1 MERAS
6 RGRGLRRKA
15 WRSGWGGRLRWL
27 AAWLWLVAVPLSG
40 QEPVVYLDQGWN
52 AELRDL
58 FYFTPQGSRLMPASW
73 FLALEVKDGTQLF
86 SSRENLSRYGFIYAE
101 GTSRLNPHQLPIG
114 FALDKQA
121 IPEGGV
127 SVGLTCAACHTAD
140 VTVQGKRVRVDGG
153 PANLDFDTFF
163 SDLASAVHRTSYDP
177 AAFQRFAARLIP
189 ERTSARIDTLRT
201 QFAKFQTLM
210 SGEAVIRRPAHPSG
224 FGRVDA
230 LTQIINS
237 LAVVAQKDPLNVVA
251 PNAPTS
257 YPHLW
262 LTPQLEFV
270 QWNPIASSPIGR
282 NGGEVLGV
290 FGTSRLHGAEP
301 RRYESSL
308 LIRELGLL
316 EKWVDMLK
324 PPKWNESVFG
334 AINRDLAG
342 QGKVLYEKHCV
353 SCHTVEPYRMTDP
366 AKNQFGK
373 RFIEIGRVD
382 YRKVGTDPLYVQAL
396 LERTVRTNAATRAAN
411 GGQEIVPALQFFL
424 NAVGPVIERAMN
436 EAQIPPAERLDLS
449 GYRFRP
455 PVRPGEKPQP
465 YVPSSFADL
474 KAGPLAGIW
483 ATGPFL
489 HNGSVPTIDDLLK
502 PASQR
507 PAEFSTGFRELDRDR
522 LGFISTPAPGRHKL
536 NTKLPGN
543 GNQGHEYP
551 RQPLTPEERNAL
563 IEYLKSL

>member
-465 YVPSSFADL
+465 YVPPSFADL

>member
-455 PVRPGEKPQP
+455 PVRPGEKPP
-465 YVPSSFADL
+465 SYVPPSFADL

-551 RQPLTPEERNAL
+551 RQPLTPEERKAL